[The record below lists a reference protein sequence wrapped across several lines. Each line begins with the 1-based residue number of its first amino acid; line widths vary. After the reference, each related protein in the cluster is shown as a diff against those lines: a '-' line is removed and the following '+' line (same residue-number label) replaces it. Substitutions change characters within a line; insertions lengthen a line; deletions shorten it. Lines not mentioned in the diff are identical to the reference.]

1 MAVREVLCS
10 TAWWL
15 RALMAA
21 KVKRRRRQLELHASE
36 RNEAFYDHTEEPR
49 SQYNTVVVF
58 EWVATYPT
66 THLNRPSFGK
76 FQYFTTLRILISM
89 PARLFFSR
97 KKISLHG
104 PY

>member
-1 MAVREVLCS
+1 MVVREVLC
-10 TAWWL
+10 TAWGL

-21 KVKRRRRQLELHASE
+21 KMKRRRRQLELHASE

-66 THLNRPSFGK
+66 TTEIITR
-76 FQYFTTLRILISM
+76 ISM
-89 PARLFFSR
+89 ATTYVCKYCNLVVFE
-97 KKISLHG
+97 
-104 PY
+104 